1 MGDWKFLSIFTLRWI
16 FKGIPTLGVL
26 RNVKLPN
33 ETNQGIVSVAE
44 VVVLD
49 LSAGGVDEGAAE
61 DGGGD
66 EDHQH
71 GNNPPAPRGPAPP
84 THLLLLHLLLLSHP
98 LLPLWAFKSS
108 LHQPSETI
116 PCIK

>member
-16 FKGIPTLGVL
+16 FKGIPTLSVL
-26 RNVKLPN
+26 RNVELPD
-33 ETNQGIVSVAE
+33 ETDQGIVSVAE

-49 LSAGGVDEGAAE
+49 LSAVGVDEGAAE

-71 GNNPPAPRGPAPP
+71 RDNLPAPRGPAPP
-84 THLLLLHLLLLSHP
+84 TDLLLLHLLLPHP

-116 PCIK
+116 PSTK